1 VAEEIVKR
9 VPADRRKRTTVDA
22 LTYAVGHRIR
32 VDALAMLGE
41 GAHSPNEVA
50 TILRKNVS
58 TVARHFKELY
68 EGGSIELVDT
78 RQRRGATEHFYR
90 AVEIPEIS
98 DEEYREMSPAARLE
112 VISLIV
118 QAITAEVLASL
129 MAERLQADDDLGLV
143 WDCVNVDSKGHK
155 EVLKEVNAFNRRMQD
170 IKVTNAHRLAK
181 AGEEG
186 TTMVVVGMGFERS
199 RPGRPECGYN
209 PFL

>member
-9 VPADRRKRTTVDA
+9 VPADKRKRTTMDA

-50 TILRKNVS
+50 AILHKNIS

-68 EGGSIELVDT
+68 EDGSIELVDT

-90 AVEIPEIS
+90 AVKIPEIS
-98 DEEYREMSPAARLE
+98 DEEYRRMSHEARLG
-112 VISLIV
+112 IIALIV
-118 QAITAEVLASL
+118 QAITAEVFASL
-129 MAERLQADDDLGLV
+129 MAGRLQADDDLGLV
-143 WDCVNVDSKGHK
+143 WDCVNVDNTGHQ
-155 EVLKEVNAFNRRMQD
+155 EVLKEVNAFNQTMRD
-170 IKVTNAHRLAK
+170 IKVINAHRLAE
-181 AGEEG
+181 AGEDG

-199 RPGRPECGYN
+199 RPGRPESGYN
-209 PFL
+209 PLI